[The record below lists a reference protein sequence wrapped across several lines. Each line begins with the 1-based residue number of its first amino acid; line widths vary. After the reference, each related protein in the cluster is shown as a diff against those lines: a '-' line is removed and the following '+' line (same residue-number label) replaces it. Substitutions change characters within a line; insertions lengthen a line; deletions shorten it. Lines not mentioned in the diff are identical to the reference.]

1 MTMPYAVFVSLRLV
15 VKRVEDDED
24 GVTSMISYDA
34 KSTRNM
40 VSCYV
45 LV

>member
-1 MTMPYAVFVSLRLV
+1 MAMSYAVFVSLPLAV
-15 VKRVEDDED
+15 QTVEDDED